1 MGAMGTT
8 VTTRTMMTPMVT
20 AAAPT
25 GTAAAPT
32 RGTTAATPRGTTTAM
47 TRGTAAA
54 TMTIPAVRRRRA
66 RSAAALLVGA
76 ALAVAGAAGTA
87 RAQEVPALTL
97 PQAVA
102 AALEQNPRIAVA
114 AGAVRSADARLAAAR
129 AALLPGVSATVGA
142 GTSGTGAGSSTSGS
156 ARIGASYTI
165 YDAGVREAQI
175 RQAEA
180 QAESAR
186 EALAVTQAAVAED
199 AATAY
204 MALVTAEAVVAVRE
218 QALEQAR
225 TQLRA
230 AEAGVRAGTVPQAD
244 VVRAQSQVATAEFN
258 LIDARGTVDT
268 RRSALLVL
276 LNRPAGAA
284 VRVVAPGAV
293 PPMEVTAAQAAD
305 AALRRPEVRQAEAD
319 LRAAEAG
326 LRAAQA
332 AAGVAVSVDAGYG
345 VSLGSSAAGS
355 WSTGISASVPLF
367 DGGRLAAQVAAAR
380 AAVESAAVQL
390 AQTRLQMQHQAQ
402 QALTQFATSLA
413 RATAAD
419 RAAAAAREA
428 FRAAEGRYAAGVGTV
443 VEVETARTELVS
455 AEVALRQ
462 AQADQWT
469 TLVALR
475 RALGLPVVP

>member
-1 MGAMGTT
+1 MK
-8 VTTRTMMTPMVT
+8 MTK
-20 AAAPT
+20 
-25 GTAAAPT
+25 
-32 RGTTAATPRGTTTAM
+32 
-47 TRGTAAA
+47 
-54 TMTIPAVRRRRA
+54 AV
-66 RSAAALLVGA
+66 ST
-76 ALAVAGAAGTA
+76 LAVIAIVLASTLAGAAIPAG
-87 RAQEVPALTL
+87 AQEAPVMSL

-102 AALEQNPRIAVA
+102 AALEQNPQIAVA
-114 AGAVRSADARLAAAR
+114 SNAVRSADARLAVSR
-129 AALLPGVSATVGA
+129 AALSPGVSATVGA
-142 GTSGTGAGSSTSGS
+142 STSGTGAGAGSSGS
-156 ARIGASYTI
+156 ARVGASYTV

-186 EALAVTQAAVAED
+186 QALAAIQASIAVET
-199 AATAY
+199 ATAY
-204 MALVTAEAVVAVRE
+204 MNLVTSEAVVAVRE

-230 AEAGVRAGTVPQAD
+230 AEAGVRAGTIPQAD

-258 LIDARGTVDT
+258 LIDARGAVDA
-268 RRSALLVL
+268 RRSTLLVF

-284 VRVVAPGAV
+284 VRVAQPGAI
-293 PPMEVTAAQAAD
+293 PAMEVTAAQAAE
-305 AALRRPEVRQAEAD
+305 AALRRPEVKQAEAD

-326 LRAAQA
+326 LRATEASG
-332 AAGVAVSVDAGYG
+332 GVSVSVDAGYG
-345 VSLGSSAAGS
+345 MSIVSSGTGGGS

-367 DGGRLAAQVAAAR
+367 DGGRQAAQVAVAR
-380 AAVESAAVQL
+380 TSVESATVQL

-428 FRAAEGRYAAGVGTV
+428 FRAAEGRYTAGVGTV
-443 VEVETARTELVS
+443 VEVETARTELVT
-455 AEVALRQ
+455 AEVSLRQ
-462 AQADQWT
+462 SQSDQWT
-469 TLVALR
+469 TLVVLR